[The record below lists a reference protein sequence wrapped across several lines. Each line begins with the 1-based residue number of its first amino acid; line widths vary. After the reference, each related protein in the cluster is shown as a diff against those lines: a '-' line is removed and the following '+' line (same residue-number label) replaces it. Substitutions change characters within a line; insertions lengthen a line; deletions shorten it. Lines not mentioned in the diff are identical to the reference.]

1 MILEKGYNLKESFKI
16 LCTNINA
23 AAVGTGLVATLF
35 STLGPGVI
43 VMNAAKQG
51 GLSDAQAVLVIWL
64 LAAVLGA
71 LACLWQ

>member
-51 GLSDAQAVLVIWL
+51 GLSDAQAVSWL
-64 LAAVLGA
+64 LAI
-71 LACLWQ
+71 